1 MSNQEESQQRME
13 WKTIEDVNDMHA
25 GINDED
31 NRNKCDNEEIKV
43 HRKEEMGGINND
55 THATHIIK
63 IFFLLLKFP
72 MIWLYYYY

>member
-1 MSNQEESQQRME
+1 MSSQEESQQRME

-31 NRNKCDNEEIKV
+31 DRNKCDNEANKV

-55 THATHIIK
+55 MHAMHVIK
-63 IFFLLLKFP
+63 IFLLSKFP
-72 MIWLYYYY
+72 MIWLN